1 LIRPT
6 RRSILWPLVVAL
18 GALAQ
23 SSHAQVAANA
33 VPVKTYTGFF
43 NNTAVYFTAFET
55 NSPNFAAVNGLVYAP
70 RLSNSNRAG
79 LAPMIFF
86 MNGGAGQTVA
96 LQTEPGRADYSPLW
110 NVWTAWWRGPGP
122 MPLITSFGAAIQWW
136 RIGRLLIQTTG
147 IVFNGP
153 VIVINRPL
161 GVLGGGQLAPTIS
174 PQEFFGINPA
184 ARTAFF
190 AGHQGYWGGQVVTFL
205 ALEHAPGVIAQA
217 PGAIPVPAI
226 DLNHLG
232 HAAIDNFFVAPGQP
246 PVLDAFPV
254 RQVVVTPGT
263 TSPPPTTGTP
273 SPTMGIYGGIAGI
286 AGQPGPLPSMSAG
299 QTGQQGAVASVE
311 AVQQASSQLPP
322 FSLPPY
328 AGLYSPIWHV
338 HHVVWRPGVT
348 PRLLASLQDIQAV
361 LSAGLAVQI
370 DGGIQD
376 TFNCP
381 VTAAIQPIPT
391 TPLPTVTPTTPPV
404 TPTPT
409 PVTPTPTP
417 VVTPTPPPAPM
428 VSFSRDILR
437 IFTNNG
443 AKTCAQA
450 GCHSGPNP
458 QMGQNLSATTAYTNI
473 VNVPSMEKPS
483 LLRVKPGD
491 AANSY
496 LYQKITGAPGIVG
509 SMMPLAGGPLSASD
523 MALIQQWINAG
534 APNN

>member
-1 LIRPT
+1 MVKRTL
-6 RRSILWPLVVAL
+6 RSILWPLVVAL

-23 SSHAQVAANA
+23 PSHAQAPANA

-43 NNTAVYFTAFET
+43 DNTAVYFTAFET
-55 NSPNFAAVNGLVYAP
+55 NSQNFAAVNGLVYAP

-79 LAPMIFF
+79 VANMIFF

-96 LQTEPGRADYSPLW
+96 LQTEPGRANYSPLW

-122 MPLITSFGAAIQWW
+122 MPLITSYGAAIRWW
-136 RIGRLLIQTTG
+136 QIGRLLIQGTG

-174 PQEFFGINPA
+174 PNEFMGINPA
-184 ARTAFF
+184 ARTAYF
-190 AGHQGYWGGQVVTFL
+190 AGHQGYWGGQSVTFL
-205 ALEHAPGVIAQA
+205 ALEHAPGVISQA
-217 PGAIPVPAI
+217 PGAMPVPTI

-232 HAAIDNFFVAPGQP
+232 HAAIANFFVVPGQP
-246 PVLDAFPV
+246 PVLDSFPGT
-254 RQVVVTPGT
+254 RVVTMPGT
-263 TSPPPTTGTP
+263 PSPPPTTGVYGAGAPGAGVPGVYPAP
-273 SPTMGIYGGIAGI
+273 ST
-286 AGQPGPLPSMSAG
+286 AG
-299 QTGQQGAVASVE
+299 QTGQQG
-311 AVQQASSQLPP
+311 SSQLPP

-328 AGLYSPIWHV
+328 QGLYSPIWHV
-338 HHVVWRPGVT
+338 HRVVWQTGVT
-348 PRLLASLQDIQAV
+348 PRLLTSLQDIQAV

-381 VTAAIQPIPT
+381 IVAAPQPI
-391 TPLPTVTPTTPPV
+391 TPTPPPV
-404 TPTPT
+404 TPTP
-409 PVTPTPTP
+409 PP
-417 VVTPTPPPAPM
+417 VVTPTPPPAPT

-443 AKTCAQA
+443 AKTCAQV
-450 GCHSGPNP
+450 GCHGGANP
-458 QMGQNLSATTAYTNI
+458 QLGQNLEAASAYASI
-473 VNVPSMEKPS
+473 VNVPSVEKPS

-496 LYQKITGAPGIVG
+496 LFQKITGAPGIAG
-509 SMMPLAGGPLSASD
+509 SQMPLAGGPLAASD
-523 MALIQQWINAG
+523 IALIQQWINAG